1 MDQSSVS
8 VFSMGVPVSAKQ
20 VSADSFL
27 TARTLRRGVLDVL
40 RLVEEYTAE
49 MSGSI
54 EVDVALERVVRRH
67 DDIAFACSS
76 RARRSAFDPATA
88 IACSDG
94 AKRAISSSQL

>member
-27 TARTLRRGVLDVL
+27 DGARTLRRGVLDVL
-40 RLVEEYTAE
+40 RLVEEDA
-49 MSGSI
+49 GKAALRV

-67 DDIAFACSS
+67 DDVDA
-76 RARRSAFDPATA
+76 ARLLEQSAALRFDPATA
-88 IACSDG
+88 TA
-94 AKRAISSSQL
+94 